1 MSLKAKYASVLDL
14 GQKLKVAGGD
24 VTEADGKLKI
34 VGKVNS
40 EVEKNQLWDAIKA
53 ISGGSVPTDLEAE
66 IEVDANVPSAYPMHT
81 VVAGES
87 LSKIAEQY
95 LGDKM
100 AYNKIF
106 ALNSDQLE
114 NPDKVEVGQVLR
126 IPVA

>member
-1 MSLKAKYASVLDL
+1 MSLKEKYSSVLDL

-24 VTEADGKLKI
+24 VVEENGKLQIK
-34 VGKVNS
+34 GKVNS
-40 EVEKNQLWDAIKA
+40 EVEKNQLWDEIKSVA
-53 ISGGSVPTDLEAE
+53 GGSMPSDLVAD
-66 IEVDANVPSAYPMHT
+66 IEVDANVPSAYPKHT
-81 VVAGES
+81 VAAGES

-106 ALNSDQLE
+106 ALNSDKLDD
-114 NPDKVEVGQVLR
+114 PDKVEVGQVLR